1 MFDIWLLRFV
11 ICRLKTSKCQQYMLS
26 LTAMPR
32 VSPEKIGN
40 MDKNLLIKLLE
51 SVADGKTTS
60 HDAAGKLQHMA
71 YEDITYAHID
81 HHRSLRKGFP
91 EVIFGEGKTADQI
104 AGIMEKMVPQE
115 NIILVT
121 RIDRQK
127 ADIVS
132 SRFPQSVY
140 HEDARMVV
148 LELNPIPI
156 RGRGPILIITAGTSD
171 IPVAKEAYLTAK
183 AMGNSVETLFDVG
196 VSGIHRLLN
205 YKEAIDQAA
214 VLIVVAGMEGALPS
228 VVAGMVDR
236 PVIAVPT
243 SVGYGVN
250 LGGLTALFAMLNSCS
265 SNVAVVNIDNG
276 FGAGYMASFIN
287 RA

>member
-1 MFDIWLLRFV
+1 
-11 ICRLKTSKCQQYMLS
+11 
-26 LTAMPR
+26 
-32 VSPEKIGN
+32 
-40 MDKNLLIKLLE
+40 MDKNRLVTLLN
-51 SVADGKTTS
+51 SVAGGRISTEQ
-60 HDAAGKLQHMA
+60 AAERLQHLA

-91 EVIFGEGKTADQI
+91 EVIFGEGKSADQI
-104 AGIMEKMVPQE
+104 TGILEKMIDQE

-121 RIDRQK
+121 RTDQQK
-127 ADIVS
+127 ADVVL
-132 SRFPQSVY
+132 SRFPKAVY
-140 HEDARMVV
+140 HADARMIV
-148 LELNPIPI
+148 LELAPVPIQ
-156 RGRGPILIITAGTSD
+156 GRGPILVISAGTSD
-171 IPVAKEAYLTAK
+171 IPVAREAYLTAG
-183 AMGNSVETLFDVG
+183 AMGNTVHTIFDVG

-205 YKEAIDQAA
+205 HQKMIDQAA

-276 FGAGYMASFIN
+276 FGAGYMAAMIN

>member
-1 MFDIWLLRFV
+1 
-11 ICRLKTSKCQQYMLS
+11 
-26 LTAMPR
+26 
-32 VSPEKIGN
+32 
-40 MDKNLLIKLLE
+40 MDKNLLLKLLE
-51 SVADGKTTS
+51 SVARGRVSAEDGA
-60 HDAAGKLQHMA
+60 DKLQHMA

-104 AGIMEKMVPQE
+104 AGIMEKMMDQE

-121 RIDRQK
+121 RTNPQK
-127 ADIVS
+127 ADIIL
-132 SRFPQSVY
+132 SRFPKAVY
-140 HEDARMVV
+140 HADARMVV
-148 LELNPIPI
+148 MELNSVPVQ
-156 RGRGPILIITAGTSD
+156 GRGLILIISAGTSD
-171 IPVAKEAYLTAK
+171 IPVAREAYLTAR
-183 AMGNSVETLFDVG
+183 AMGNAVDTIFDVG
-196 VSGIHRLLN
+196 VSGIHRLFNHKTL
-205 YKEAIDQAA
+205 IDEAA

-276 FGAGYMASFIN
+276 FGAGYMAAMIN
-287 RA
+287 RK

>member
-1 MFDIWLLRFV
+1 
-11 ICRLKTSKCQQYMLS
+11 
-26 LTAMPR
+26 
-32 VSPEKIGN
+32 
-40 MDKNLLIKLLE
+40 MDKDRLIKLLK
-51 SVADGKTTS
+51 SVADGKTS
-60 HDAAGKLQHMA
+60 AGDAAERLDHLA

-91 EVIFGEGKTADQI
+91 EVIFGEGKTAEQI
-104 AGIMEKMVPQE
+104 AGIMGKMQRQE

-121 RIDRQK
+121 RIDQEK
-127 ADIVS
+127 ADVVLLQ
-132 SRFPQSVY
+132 FPQAVY
-140 HEDARMVV
+140 HADARMIV
-148 LELNPIPI
+148 LELDKISN
-156 RGRGPILIITAGTSD
+156 RGRGPILIISAGTSD
-171 IPVAKEAYLTAK
+171 IPVAQEAYLTAR
-183 AMGNSVETLFDVG
+183 AMGNTVDTIFDVG

-205 YKEAIDQAA
+205 HHSAIAQAN

-228 VVAGMVDR
+228 VVAGMVAR

-276 FGAGYMASFIN
+276 FGAGYMAAAIN
-287 RA
+287 RE

>member
-1 MFDIWLLRFV
+1 
-11 ICRLKTSKCQQYMLS
+11 
-26 LTAMPR
+26 
-32 VSPEKIGN
+32 
-40 MDKNLLIKLLE
+40 MDKDLLINLLK
-51 SVADGKTTS
+51 SVADGKTCVA
-60 HDAAGKLQHMA
+60 DAAEKLDHMA

-91 EVIFGEGKTADQI
+91 EVIFGEGKTAEQI
-104 AGIMEKMVPQE
+104 VGIMEKMQGQE

-121 RIDRQK
+121 RIDQEK
-127 ADIVS
+127 ADVVLS
-132 SRFPQSVY
+132 QFPEAVY
-140 HEDARMVV
+140 HTDARMVV
-148 LELNPIPI
+148 LELNKIII
-156 RGRGPILIITAGTSD
+156 RGRGPILIISAGTSD
-171 IPVAKEAYLTAK
+171 IPVAREAYLTAR
-183 AMGNSVETLFDVG
+183 AMGNTVDTIFDVG

-205 YKEAIDQAA
+205 YHEAIAQAN

-250 LGGLTALFAMLNSCS
+250 LGGMTALFAMLNSCS

-276 FGAGYMASFIN
+276 FGAGYMASAIN

>member
-1 MFDIWLLRFV
+1 
-11 ICRLKTSKCQQYMLS
+11 
-26 LTAMPR
+26 
-32 VSPEKIGN
+32 
-40 MDKNLLIKLLE
+40 MDKSLLLKLLE
-51 SVADGKTTS
+51 SVAEGRMT
-60 HDAAGKLQHMA
+60 AEAGAEKLEHMA

-104 AGIMEKMVPQE
+104 AGIMEKMMDQE

-121 RIDRQK
+121 RTNQQK
-127 ADIVS
+127 ADIVR
-132 SRFPQSVY
+132 SRLPQAVY
-140 HEDARMVV
+140 HADARMIVM
-148 LELNPIPI
+148 ELNPVPVQ
-156 RGRGPILIITAGTSD
+156 GRGLILIISAGTSD
-171 IPVAKEAYLTAK
+171 IPVAQEAYLTAR
-183 AMGNSVETLFDVG
+183 AMGNTVETVFDVG

-205 YKEAIDQAA
+205 HKKLIDQAA

-276 FGAGYMASFIN
+276 FGAGYMAAMIN
-287 RA
+287 RK

>member
-1 MFDIWLLRFV
+1 
-11 ICRLKTSKCQQYMLS
+11 
-26 LTAMPR
+26 
-32 VSPEKIGN
+32 
-40 MDKNLLIKLLE
+40 MDKDLLINLLK
-51 SVADGKTTS
+51 SVADGKFS
-60 HDAAGKLQHMA
+60 AVDAAVRLEHMA

-91 EVIFGEGKTADQI
+91 EVIFGEGKTAEQI
-104 AGIMEKMVPQE
+104 VGIMEKMQHQE

-121 RIDRQK
+121 RIDPEK
-127 ADIVS
+127 ADVVL
-132 SRFPQSVY
+132 SRFPKAVY
-140 HEDARMVV
+140 HSDSRMVV
-148 LELNPIPI
+148 FELNTVKN
-156 RGRGPILIITAGTSD
+156 RGRGPILIISAGTSD

-183 AMGNSVETLFDVG
+183 AMGNTVETIFDVG

-205 YKEAIDQAA
+205 HHKAIDQAN

-276 FGAGYMASFIN
+276 FGAGYMASAIN
-287 RA
+287 RE

>member
-1 MFDIWLLRFV
+1 M
-11 ICRLKTSKCQQYMLS
+11 
-26 LTAMPR
+26 
-32 VSPEKIGN
+32 N
-40 MDKNLLIKLLE
+40 KNLLLKLLG
-51 SVADGKTTS
+51 SVAEGQLS
-60 HDAAGKLQHMA
+60 AAEGAERLQHMA

-104 AGIMEKMVPQE
+104 AGIMEKMMAQE

-121 RIDRQK
+121 RISRSK
-127 ADIVS
+127 ADIVLE
-132 SRFPQSVY
+132 RFPEAVY
-140 HEDARMVV
+140 HAEARMIV
-148 LELNPIPI
+148 LELNPV
-156 RGRGPILIITAGTSD
+156 RVQGRGLILIISAGTSD
-171 IPVAKEAYLTAK
+171 IPVAREAYLTAR
-183 AMGNSVETLFDVG
+183 AMGNTVDTLFDVG
-196 VSGIHRLLN
+196 VAGIHRLLN
-205 YKEAIDQAA
+205 HKDLIDQAA

-250 LGGLTALFAMLNSCS
+250 LGGLTALFAMLNSCR

-276 FGAGYMASFIN
+276 FGAGYMAAMIN
-287 RA
+287 RP

>member
-1 MFDIWLLRFV
+1 
-11 ICRLKTSKCQQYMLS
+11 
-26 LTAMPR
+26 
-32 VSPEKIGN
+32 
-40 MDKNLLIKLLE
+40 MDKDRLIKLLK
-51 SVADGKTTS
+51 SVADGKTSTA
-60 HDAAGKLQHMA
+60 DAAERLDHLA

-91 EVIFGEGKTADQI
+91 EVIFGEGKTAEQI
-104 AGIMEKMVPQE
+104 TGIMGKMQRQE

-121 RIDRQK
+121 RVDQEK
-127 ADIVS
+127 ADIILLQ
-132 SRFPQSVY
+132 FPQAVY
-140 HEDARMVV
+140 HADARMIV
-148 LELNPIPI
+148 LELDKIPS
-156 RGRGPILIITAGTSD
+156 RGRGPILIISAGTSD
-171 IPVAKEAYLTAK
+171 IPVAQEAYLTAR
-183 AMGNSVETLFDVG
+183 AMGNTVDTIFDVG

-205 YKEAIDQAA
+205 HHSAIAQAN
-214 VLIVVAGMEGALPS
+214 VLVVVAGMEGALPS

-276 FGAGYMASFIN
+276 FGAGYMAAAIN

>member
-1 MFDIWLLRFV
+1 
-11 ICRLKTSKCQQYMLS
+11 
-26 LTAMPR
+26 
-32 VSPEKIGN
+32 
-40 MDKNLLIKLLE
+40 MDKNLLIRLLE
-51 SVADGKTTS
+51 SVAQGRVSAEDG
-60 HDAAGKLQHMA
+60 AEKLQHIA

-104 AGIMEKMVPQE
+104 AGIMEKMMDQE

-121 RIDRQK
+121 RTNQQK
-127 ADIVS
+127 AEIVL
-132 SRFPQSVY
+132 SRFPQAVY
-140 HEDARMVV
+140 HADARMIVM
-148 LELNPIPI
+148 ELNPVPVQ
-156 RGRGPILIITAGTSD
+156 GRGLILIISAGTSD
-171 IPVAKEAYLTAK
+171 IPVAREAYLTAR
-183 AMGNSVETLFDVG
+183 AMGNNVDTIFDVG

-205 YKEAIDQAA
+205 HIAIIDEAA

-228 VVAGMVDR
+228 VVAGIVDR

-276 FGAGYMASFIN
+276 FGAGYMAAMIN
-287 RA
+287 RN